1 MPDNREREELLQRAM
16 RVCSEREYCISEISA
31 LLDRWGAPGQED
43 REWIINR
50 LVAEKFI
57 DEHRYSRA
65 FVIDHF
71 RHNHWGKIKITMGLR
86 SKKLDPEA
94 IAAGLEAIDE
104 EEYVALLRKII
115 EEQRR
120 KIKARNRIELKG
132 KLLRHALGKGFE
144 SRLVYDVINS
154 VCSD

>member
-1 MPDNREREELLQRAM
+1 MADNRERDELLQRAM
-16 RVCSEREYCISEISA
+16 RLCSEREYCISEINA
-31 LLDRWGAPGQED
+31 LLDRWGSPDSAA

-71 RHNHWGKIKITMGLR
+71 RHSHWGKVKIAMALR
-86 SKKLDPEA
+86 GKKLDPAA
-94 IAAGLEAIDE
+94 IAEGLEAVDE
-104 EEYVALLRKII
+104 EEYLALLRKII
-115 EEQRR
+115 EEQRK
-120 KIKARNRIELKG
+120 KIKARNRLDLKG